1 MKGKVNSMNIVNF
14 EVKRHLKSSIVWS
27 LVCGAIIIL
36 FMAFFPSMES
46 SGIQE
51 LVGEKLGAFPD
62 GLMEAFGLDDMV
74 DFTDIMQYL
83 AYTIQYISMAIA
95 IYALILGSN
104 ALLSEEAEGTI
115 EFLYAQAVSRNKIVA
130 SKMLSNAYLLF
141 QCIFIVGFLTMAV
154 SAIFKPEH
162 YEIVNLLMDIKEVF
176 IGIAFV
182 SYTYFSIGLLLS
194 TILKPSQNT
203 TSISIGVF
211 FITYVLGV
219 LSRLR
224 DNLEGLKF
232 LSPFDYALPM
242 DIVRYGW
249 ERKYIFAGI
258 IIILVSISTTFYIY
272 YKKDMKI

>member
-1 MKGKVNSMNIVNF
+1 MNIIQF
-14 EVKRHLKSSIVWS
+14 EVKRHVKSSIVWS
-27 LVCGAIIIL
+27 LVCGVLIIL
-36 FMAFFPSMES
+36 FMAFFPSMEN

-51 LVGEKLGAFPD
+51 LVVEKMGAFPE

-74 DFTDIMQYL
+74 DFTNIMQYL

-95 IYALILGSN
+95 IYALILGAN

-115 EFLYAQAVSRNKIVA
+115 EFLYAQPVSRNKIVA
-130 SKMLSNAYLLF
+130 SKMVSSAYLLF
-141 QCIFIVGFLTMAV
+141 QTIFIVGFITMAV
-154 SAIFKPEH
+154 SAVFKPEN
-162 YEIVNLLMDIKEVF
+162 YELVKLIMDIKEVF

-203 TSISIGVF
+203 TSISIGIF

-219 LSRLR
+219 LSRMK
-224 DNLEGLKF
+224 DSLEGLKF

-242 DIVRYGW
+242 DLVRYGW
-249 ERKYIFAGI
+249 ERKYIFAGV
-258 IIILVSISTTFYIY
+258 IIILISISTTFYIY